1 MLKRKQLLNKTI
13 AIAAALAVVSPIAAS
28 AAPLDTTTYT
38 SQQTYEGFTT
48 NYQFLD
54 TCDTV
59 YKDDALGDV
68 PIYADKGGLPINA
81 AKGTAMSDGLGGKAA
96 DDNYYKLSFGPV
108 LQKED
113 GTTDDDSLARQYKC
127 LTYGNKG
134 DLDISNT
141 TKDIY
146 FTFDFYNPS
155 SKPAFISVRDNLGTG
170 NEQYNHIKDDG
181 TIRYSKTDGV
191 IGKYEFDKWN
201 TLTVR
206 YSNNGGA
213 DGTTFTKEI
222 YLNGEFLSRLPY
234 NVDSPAAGR
243 GKMQLL
249 FGCLK
254 NDSEF
259 YLDNIGAGLVADEK
273 TTSSFVEAPVFTEGS
288 KFSVDN
294 DAKKISYQVGATV
307 DDFLESL
314 KNISDFG
321 DGENIA
327 LLDASGNGVES
338 LDAAVSVQ
346 FFYGDNEYTR
356 TYTLGSYVSP
366 DDKTWLN
373 VDFDDDTTEVL
384 SSIDG
389 TTDAD
394 KNGFFTALA
403 NNSNDVV
410 WANKS
415 GNNKLATDKA
425 AAAHGAEIIGGVLG
439 RAADDKSLKLTLPRG
454 GEQINY
460 EWRNFA
466 PMNTKASDFVIEFSV
481 MLPTASTGVS
491 ITPIALYSSKAA
503 GTGDS
508 TRAFADSGFGAIV
521 KNNAVD
527 GTSIANK
534 WTKITYHFTKFAT
547 VTNGAVDK
555 DTGEYDVYVDGVKK
569 STIAHSAPNISN
581 FQFRMVV
588 SGSGDPAVVYF
599 DDNKLY
605 TFKDTKPYF
614 LDDAAKG
621 ANYNASSTSY
631 RLSGSTVF
639 ADNWDTVADAKAAF
653 GIQSVISGST
663 VKADTENIAE
673 GDKVTLKSKA
683 GNIIYTY
690 TLKEGTTY
698 LVQNLPIYKTG
709 DTYTFNDRIAN
720 GTGVEKNMR
729 GFLAG
734 YDSDGKLVGCALIKN
749 RIGHTVLGVP
759 AGGVSFGATGTFP
772 GAVTVKAFIWD
783 ADTYAPL
790 VDPITRIEE
799 K

>member
-54 TCDTV
+54 TCDTF
-59 YKDDALGDV
+59 YKDSSTGEFGYL
-68 PIYADKGGLPINA
+68 PIYSGSGLAVGTKGAPVTGGL
-81 AKGTAMSDGLGGKAA
+81 GKTE
-96 DDNYYKLSFGPV
+96 DDNYFKLTTGDTAARYSELVYGGKKDLSFA
-108 LQKED
+108 D
-113 GTTDDDSLARQYKC
+113 
-127 LTYGNKG
+127 
-134 DLDISNT
+134 T
-141 TKDIY
+141 TKDMY
-146 FTFDFYNPS
+146 FTMEFYNPS
-155 SKPAFISVRDNLGTG
+155 STKGQIEFRPSFGRYDT
-170 NEQYNHIKDDG
+170 YNYFNADG
-181 TIRYSKTDGV
+181 TITSAATSSKILGRY
-191 IGKYEFDKWN
+191 ELDKWN
-201 TLTVR
+201 TVTLR
-206 YSNNGGA
+206 ISNG
-213 DGTTFTKEI
+213 DGTTDKYTKEM
-222 YLNGEFLSRLPY
+222 YLNGEFVYRLPFASD
-234 NVDSPAAGR
+234 NDMTR
-243 GKMQLL
+243 GNAEIRLTSATANTEVY
-249 FGCLK
+249 F
-254 NDSEF
+254 
-259 YLDNIGAGLVADEK
+259 DNIGIGLVADTK
-273 TTSSFVEAPVFTEGS
+273 TTGSYVEAPVFTEGS

-314 KNISDFG
+314 ENISDFG

-356 TYTLGSYVSP
+356 TYTLESYVSP

-389 TTDAD
+389 TSSPD
-394 KNGFFTALA
+394 KNGFFTAMV

-410 WANKS
+410 WASKD
-415 GNNKLATDKA
+415 GNNKLATDKT

-508 TRAFADSGFGAIV
+508 TRALADSGFNAIV
-521 KNNAVD
+521 NNNVVAD
-527 GTSIANK
+527 TSIANK

-555 DTGEYDVYVDGVKK
+555 DTGKYDLYVDGVKK
-569 STIAHSAPNISN
+569 KTVTHSAPNISN

-599 DDNKLY
+599 DDIKLY

-698 LVQNLPIYKTG
+698 LVQNLPIYKNG
-709 DTYTFNDRIAN
+709 DTYKFNDRIAN
-720 GTGVEKNMR
+720 GTGVNKYMR

-734 YDSDGKLVGCALIKN
+734 YDSDGKLVGCAPLTN
-749 RIGHTVLGVP
+749 GIGYTVLGLGSL
-759 AGGVSFGATGTFP
+759 GGVSFQSTGTFP

-783 ADTYAPL
+783 ADTYEPL
-790 VDPITRIEE
+790 VDSVTKIEVKE
-799 K
+799 